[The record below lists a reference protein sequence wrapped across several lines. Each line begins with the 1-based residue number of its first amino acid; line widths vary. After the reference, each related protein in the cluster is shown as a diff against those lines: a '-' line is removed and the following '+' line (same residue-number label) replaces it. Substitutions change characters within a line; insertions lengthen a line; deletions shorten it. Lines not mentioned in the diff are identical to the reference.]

1 MQLKDVTPIIKA
13 ILEERDKIPR
23 IIDKERYIPNPQ
35 PYHDGNL
42 IRGGIRKALR
52 IIERAPVVDAM
63 PRWISV
69 EESLPET
76 CAETRS
82 FYHSV
87 TVFASEN
94 GRIMMGY
101 FTTSKDDG
109 SFDFSGVDSH
119 KKFYDFAKPSHW
131 MPLPEPPKEES
142 TC

>member
-23 IIDKERYIPNPQ
+23 IIDQERYIPNPQ

-52 IIERAPVVDAM
+52 IIEQAPVVDAM

-69 EESLPET
+69 EERLPEHMDDVLVWVGGLVEVGCYDESNECWELYT
-76 CAETRS
+76 
-82 FYHSV
+82 YVGDGSV
-87 TVFASEN
+87 T
-94 GRIMMGY
+94 Y
-101 FTTSKDDG
+101 
-109 SFDFSGVDSH
+109 
-119 KKFYDFAKPSHW
+119 W
-131 MPLPEPPKEES
+131 MPLPEPPKEDT

>member
-1 MQLKDVTPIIKA
+1 MWDDGKSNKENWDINKA
-13 ILEERDKIPR
+13 
-23 IIDKERYIPNPQ
+23 
-35 PYHDGNL
+35 
-42 IRGGIRKALR
+42 KALFL
-52 IIERAPVVDAM
+52 IERSNAKSS
-63 PRWISV
+63 RWISV
-69 EESLPET
+69 EERLPEK

-131 MPLPEPPKEES
+131 MSLPEAPKEE
-142 TC
+142 

>member
-1 MQLKDVTPIIKA
+1 MSDLISRSGLIEAIKCQYCTGCDNYNGSRCRA
-13 ILEERDKIPR
+13 CHADDML
-23 IIDKERYIPNPQ
+23 
-35 PYHDGNL
+35 
-42 IRGGIRKALR
+42 ALVDD
-52 IIERAPVVDAM
+52 AVDAM

-69 EESLPET
+69 EERLPET

-119 KKFYDFAKPSHW
+119 KKFYDFAKQSHW
-131 MPLPEPPKEES
+131 MPLPTRPKED
-142 TC
+142 CP